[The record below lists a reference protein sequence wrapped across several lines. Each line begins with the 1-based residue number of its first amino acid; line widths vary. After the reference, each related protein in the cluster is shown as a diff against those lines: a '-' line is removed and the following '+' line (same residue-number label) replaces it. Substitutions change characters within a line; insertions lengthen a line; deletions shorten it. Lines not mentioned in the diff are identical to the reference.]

1 MVFCFVFKVRI
12 RPICLPVDEP
22 IRSRAFV
29 GYQPFV
35 AGWGRLQEGGKSS
48 NVLQELQL
56 PILPNSEC
64 KEQYRKQGK
73 LISEVQFGDAVICAG
88 ILTGGQDSC
97 QGDSGG
103 PLMQPIFDEQVAS
116 SRYYQIGVVSY
127 GIGCARTNTP
137 GVYSRVQ
144 NFMDWIQEKINQ

>member
-1 MVFCFVFKVRI
+1 MIFCFAFYVVRI
-12 RPICLPVDEP
+12 RPICVPVNEP
-22 IRSRAFV
+22 IRTRAFV

-56 PILPNSEC
+56 PVLDNSEC

-73 LISEVQFGDAVICAG
+73 LISENQFADAVICAG
-88 ILTGGQDSC
+88 VLTGGHDSC

-103 PLMQPIFDEQVAS
+103 PLMQPIYDEEYG
-116 SRYYQIGVVSY
+116 SRYYQIGIVSY
-127 GIGCARTNTP
+127 GIGCARTDTP

-144 NFMDWIQEKINQ
+144 HYVDWIQEKINQ